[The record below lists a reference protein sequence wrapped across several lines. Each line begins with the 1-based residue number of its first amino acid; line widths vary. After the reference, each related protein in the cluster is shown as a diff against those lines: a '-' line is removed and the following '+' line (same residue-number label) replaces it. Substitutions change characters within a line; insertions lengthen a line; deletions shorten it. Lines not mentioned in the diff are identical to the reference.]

1 MQESKQAKEI
11 ILTKNP
17 PNYSLT
23 GESKIQLANGKKRR
37 LDKIKVG
44 DMVLGVDK
52 ETNKVVPC
60 KVIKSDTLEDIK
72 TYGSFNKYTFSD
84 GQFIKIVADHK
95 FYNTD
100 KKVFEFINSC
110 NTRDRFLKE
119 DGSIVK
125 LIEKKFYNRCVHHFE
140 IDTTLHNYF
149 ANGFLVG
156 TNDVNNFDFN
166 KIDYKA

>member
-1 MQESKQAKEI
+1 
-11 ILTKNP
+11 
-17 PNYSLT
+17 
-23 GESKIQLANGKKRR
+23 
-37 LDKIKVG
+37 
-44 DMVLGVDK
+44 MVLGVDK